1 MPKVELLTYTPDA
14 DKIVAAAA
22 KLCYAKSD
30 IDTLLE
36 NLTPEKTES
45 FLDLLSSLGHQSPIE
60 HASFT
65 CGIEGVSRA
74 FLAQITRH
82 RIASF
87 SVQSQRY
94 VSKSEFEYIIPPE
107 IENIPEALE
116 EFKAAMEEDAKHY
129 DNLHKILSNAHYE
142 KMIASGMSEKDAKK
156 AADKKANEDAR
167 FVLPNACDTRMIVT
181 MNTRSLYN
189 FFSLR
194 CCDRAQ
200 WEIREVAR
208 QMLLLCKQAAPLLF
222 KQAGPPCVR
231 GKCSEGSYSCGK
243 AAEMKKIYG

>member
-1 MPKVELLTYTPDA
+1 MLSYLLVIFKIIELTNELA
-14 DKIVAAAA
+14 VSI
-22 KLCYAKSD
+22 
-30 IDTLLE
+30 
-36 NLTPEKTES
+36 N
-45 FLDLLSSLGHQSPIE
+45 
-60 HASFT
+60 
-65 CGIEGVSRA
+65 EG
-74 FLAQITRH
+74 
-82 RIASF
+82 
-87 SVQSQRY
+87 
-94 VSKSEFEYIIPPE
+94 
-107 IENIPEALE
+107 
-116 EFKAAMEEDAKHY
+116 D
-129 DNLHKILSNAHYE
+129 YE

-200 WEIREVAR
+200 
-208 QMLLLCKQAAPLLF
+208 MLLLCKQAAPLLF